1 MRLTENF
8 TKQEFDSKD
17 GALMGTVALHNVKK
31 LAENLQRLRD
41 YLGVPI
47 HINSGYRSFEHNKRI
62 GGRKGSY
69 HLKGMA
75 ADITVKNMKPKKVRK
90 AILEL
95 IKIGAMSE
103 GGIGL
108 YNGFV
113 HYDTRG
119 IQARWNNSTWF

>member
-1 MRLTENF
+1 MKLTKNF
-8 TKQEFDSKD
+8 SKQEFESKD

-41 YLGVPI
+41 FLGVPI

-62 GGRKGSY
+62 GGRKGSF
-69 HLKGMA
+69 HVKGMA
-75 ADITVKNMKPKKVRK
+75 ADIAVKNMKPKKVRK

-95 IKIGAMSE
+95 IKVGGMSE

-113 HYDTRG
+113 HYDIRG
-119 IQARWNNSTWF
+119 VKARWDESTLF